1 MADDGLGGLGLRERK
16 KKQTAIKVW
25 RTAVDLFLEHGFDEV
40 SVAQIAEA
48 AEVSKMTVFN
58 YFKTKEDLLLG
69 PMEEHVEDLATA
81 IRERPSGSSA
91 VDAARAMVLRKIAD
105 RDPSIG
111 LSESGNELALIQ
123 LIHRT
128 PALARRALL
137 WAIRGEV
144 AAARALAEETGDELL
159 AAVAAAQLSGVVSA
173 LTSEHHRRI
182 IAGATPAEVARDA
195 AERAE
200 RAFAL
205 VEKGLSTFAVRA

>member
-1 MADDGLGGLGLRERK
+1 MADDGTALGLRERK

-25 RTAVDLFLEHGFDEV
+25 RTAVDLFLEHGYEQV

-58 YFKTKEDLLLG
+58 YFKTKEDLLMG
-69 PMEEHVEDLATA
+69 PMEEHVEDLARAVEQRTPGA
-81 IRERPSGSSA
+81 SA
-91 VDAARAMVLRKIAD
+91 VDAVRAMVLRKIAE

-137 WAIRGEV
+137 WSVRGERR
-144 AAARALAEETGDELL
+144 AAEALAAETGDPLL
-159 AAVAAAQLSGVVSA
+159 AAVAAAQLAGVVSA
-173 LTSEHHRRI
+173 LMSENHRRI
-182 IAGATPAEVARDA
+182 LAGETPDAVAAHAE
-195 AERAE
+195 ERAV

-205 VEKGLSTFAVRA
+205 VEKGLSDFAVRA